1 MSPQVLAV
9 LMLLLLASCQGK
21 SKAKPMIV
29 TVQLKGVFFLHSLTA
44 QSSEEN
50 YETEMN
56 DFMSRLADPDKEA
69 PIDIDSR
76 FGEEQPEPDEQ
87 LTSLQDDEY
96 EGAEYCEWNKCDNDL
111 SEPNGIGSFL
121 DLPFL
126 KKLAHNLNPF
136 SNPRNRMQFYLFRQA
151 SPECGKEI
159 DFANEHKWRHA
170 GFNSSL
176 PTRIIIHGWMSQ
188 SRGSFNRDV
197 KNAYLKHGDYNVIVT
212 DWSSSSANVNYFAVV
227 KLIEEFGA
235 QLVQFTRELHR
246 QLGASYDDM
255 YLIGHSLGAQIAG
268 SAGKFLKPER
278 YNTIFALDPA
288 GPTFR
293 HRSTE
298 FRIDPSDARY
308 VESMHTSGNFGF
320 LRPTGSAT
328 FYPNFGLYQRSCYYL
343 GCSHIRAY
351 QMFAES
357 INSPKGF
364 WGTPCKRE
372 DSKWQCDLS
381 RRQSQRMGGE
391 PSVEKTGIF
400 YVKTSSSDPFALGRA
415 KKRE

>member
-1 MSPQVLAV
+1 HCIVLPT
-9 LMLLLLASCQGK
+9 K
-21 SKAKPMIV
+21 STA
-29 TVQLKGVFFLHSLTA
+29 LRTA
-44 QSSEEN
+44 QGSAQS

-56 DFMSRLADPDKEA
+56 EFMSRLADSALEQPD
-69 PIDIDSR
+69 DIDSR
-76 FGEEQPEPDEQ
+76 SAFDEEQPETDEP
-87 LTSLQDDEY
+87 LTALQDDEY
-96 EGAEYCEWNKCDNDL
+96 EGAEHCEWNKCDNDL
-111 SEPNGIGSFL
+111 SESRSWL
-121 DLPFL
+121 DVPFL
-126 KKLAHNLNPF
+126 KKLARNLNPF

-151 SPECGKEI
+151 NPECGREM
-159 DFANEHKWRHA
+159 DYHNEQKWRDA

-176 PTRIIIHGWMSQ
+176 PTRIIVHGWMSQ

-197 KNAYLKHGDYNVIVT
+197 KNAYLKRGDYNVIVT
-212 DWSSSSANVNYFAVV
+212 DWSSSSANINYFAVV

-268 SAGKFLKPER
+268 SAGKRLKPER

-293 HRSTE
+293 HRSAE

-328 FYPNFGLYQRSCYYL
+328 FYPNFGLYQRNCFYL

-357 INSPKGF
+357 INSPEGF
-364 WGTPCKRE
+364 WGTPCTRE
-372 DSKWQCDLS
+372 DRKWQCDQS
-381 RRQSQRMGGE
+381 RRQSQQMGGE
-391 PSVEKTGIF
+391 PSVEKAGIF
-400 YVKTSSSDPFALGRA
+400 YVKTSDSDPFALGR
-415 KKRE
+415 R

>member
-1 MSPQVLAV
+1 
-9 LMLLLLASCQGK
+9 
-21 SKAKPMIV
+21 
-29 TVQLKGVFFLHSLTA
+29 
-44 QSSEEN
+44 
-50 YETEMN
+50 
-56 DFMSRLADPDKEA
+56 
-69 PIDIDSR
+69 
-76 FGEEQPEPDEQ
+76 
-87 LTSLQDDEY
+87 
-96 EGAEYCEWNKCDNDL
+96 
-111 SEPNGIGSFL
+111 
-121 DLPFL
+121 
-126 KKLAHNLNPF
+126 
-136 SNPRNRMQFYLFRQA
+136 
-151 SPECGKEI
+151 
-159 DFANEHKWRHA
+159 
-170 GFNSSL
+170 
-176 PTRIIIHGWMSQ
+176 MSQ